1 MGRGEEIEKLTKE
14 NEELKEEINLSH
26 QKNFNIEKQIE
37 KLNFD
42 HLSVIYFYYSILI
55 LLFFILLKFNFLFYN
70 FININ

>member
-42 HLSVIYFYYSILI
+42 HLSVIYFYYFILI